1 MTRAVLRQLAFA
13 WPLAVLCACASM
25 PSADDV
31 ARMGVHAL
39 VGDWT
44 SELDGTTLS
53 VRKDGTFTVSRAARG
68 DRPAASASGRW
79 HPRGDAVVLVND
91 AGSNPVYSPVYS
103 PLYSTAC
110 ADIEGIYTP
119 EIVRDTVR
127 FALVSDDCA
136 PREEQM
142 AWPWK
147 RGGTAIKPR

>member
-1 MTRAVLRQLAFA
+1 MTRAVLRQLAFV
-13 WPLAVLCACASM
+13 WPLTVLGACASV
-25 PSADDV
+25 PSADEV
-31 ARMGVHAL
+31 TRMGVHAL

-53 VRKDGTFTVSRAARG
+53 VRKDGTFTVARAARG
-68 DRPAASASGRW
+68 DRPAASAAGHW
-79 HPRGDAVVLVND
+79 HPRGDSVVLVND
-91 AGSNPVYSPVYS
+91 TGSDPADSPLYS
-103 PLYSTAC
+103 PLHSTAC

-127 FALVSDDCA
+127 FALVSDNCA

>member
-1 MTRAVLRQLAFA
+1 MIRSVRLLAFA

-53 VRKDGTFTVSRAARG
+53 VRKDGTFAVSRAARG

-91 AGSNPVYSPVYS
+91 AGSNPAYS

-147 RGGTAIKPR
+147 RGDRPRR